1 MAIAGVKKRR
11 NIANYLNTASDETA
25 VYNLMGVGF
34 TELNEQPSA
43 QTTSKRYINM
53 ASASQSVTGYEP
65 TWAFTADQIRSET
78 ALNFICEIGE
88 LRKTGA
94 DAETDMVIVDL
105 DKPVE
110 EQENTF
116 FARRQKVAVA
126 VSAFGDEDGEMTC
139 EGDLLGIGDVEIG
152 SFNTQTKTFTDAAA
166 AAQASAA
173 PAQGT
178 D

>member
-1 MAIAGVKKRR
+1 MAITGVKKRR

-65 TWAFTADQIRSET
+65 TWAFTADQIRSEA

-110 EQENTF
+110 SKTNEF
-116 FARRQKVAVA
+116 SARRQKIAVA
-126 VSAFGDEDGEMTC
+126 VSSFGDEDGEMTC
-139 EGDLLGIGDVEIG
+139 EGDLLGIGDVESG
-152 SFNTQTKTFTDAAA
+152 TFNTQTKTFTAAGE
-166 AAQASAA
+166 QIEN
-173 PAQGT
+173 
-178 D
+178 

>member
-1 MAIAGVKKRR
+1 MALAGVKKRR
-11 NIANYLNTASDETA
+11 NVANYLNTATDETA

-34 TELNEQPSA
+34 TELNENPAA
-43 QTTSKRYINM
+43 QTTSKRYVNM

-65 TWAFTADQIRSET
+65 SWAFTADQIRSEA
-78 ALNFICEIGE
+78 ALNYICEIAE

-152 SFNTQTKTFTDAAA
+152 SFNTQTKTFTDAAS